1 MFQKDFPNSNEST
14 ACTSRQKYEFELS
27 EAKRIWRVVSAS
39 ICRIQV
45 QRPLLFGEIDGMVQ
59 RYLVAANNRG
69 AVISKAVAISTAKVL
84 MSRFP
89 HLVGSIDIGWSHL
102 AQSLFRKMGF
112 VLQGATT
119 TIPEIPEGAV
129 KKQLPYFTLKLFL
142 KKRSFIFL
150 NP

>member
-1 MFQKDFPNSNEST
+1 
-14 ACTSRQKYEFELS
+14 
-27 EAKRIWRVVSAS
+27 
-39 ICRIQV
+39 
-45 QRPLLFGEIDGMVQ
+45 MVQ
-59 RYLVAANNRG
+59 RYLVTANNRG

-89 HLVGSIDIGWSHL
+89 HLVGSIDIGSSHL